1 MRMKL
6 TFLNKGSILL
16 LAFCS
21 LTGCAET
28 EKEDELSGSISE
40 EIRYANQF
48 GKDIMSTYYLW
59 NTEISDDLDAWNIK
73 TNEDPIG
80 TVDRIRYHDGEQYID
95 KWTMLTDDMESFT
108 SSMEG
113 VSTTFGWNLTVY
125 RLAANSNQ
133 CIGVV
138 NFVYDN
144 TPASRMNLKRGD
156 IIIGLNGGSLTTENY
171 LDLYYSPSLTVS
183 LGKLDV
189 ESYQLVDLGKKV
201 SLTAETLYEDPV
213 LCDSIYEFNGKKV
226 GYLAYSSFDLKSI
239 DKLIEIAKH
248 FKQEQ
253 VGELILDLRYNSG
266 GYVITENV
274 LASMFAPQE
283 DVSQKKVFE
292 KEVYNDLLTQA
303 GWGEETPFTTEFY
316 YPEVGVNANTQD
328 ANIGLTKIYGL
339 IGSGS
344 ASASEA
350 LLGGLMPY
358 MEVELIGGQSHGK
371 YCTGYLLSPE
381 DVYEDSPQDIKNWG
395 IYVMVSIYQNAAGKT
410 PCMPDGLIPDV
421 EVADNAMLPY
431 QLGDVDEP
439 LLRAALT
446 AAGRTYDDEGTL
458 STRSLDARF
467 IPMRGVQKPVFGKRI
482 LLAPSAKFRPL
493 GRSVLE

>member
-1 MRMKL
+1 MKL

-80 TVDRIRYHDGEQYID
+80 TVDRIRYHDGERYID

-113 VSTTFGWNLTVY
+113 VSTTFGWDLTVY
-125 RLAANSNQ
+125 RLTENSDQ

-171 LDLYYSPSLTVS
+171 KDLYYSPSLTVS

-189 ESYQLVDLGKKV
+189 GSNQLVDLGKKV

-253 VGELILDLRYNSG
+253 VG
-266 GYVITENV
+266 
-274 LASMFAPQE
+274 
-283 DVSQKKVFE
+283 
-292 KEVYNDLLTQA
+292 
-303 GWGEETPFTTEFY
+303 
-316 YPEVGVNANTQD
+316 
-328 ANIGLTKIYGL
+328 
-339 IGSGS
+339 
-344 ASASEA
+344 
-350 LLGGLMPY
+350 
-358 MEVELIGGQSHGK
+358 
-371 YCTGYLLSPE
+371 
-381 DVYEDSPQDIKNWG
+381 
-395 IYVMVSIYQNAAGKT
+395 
-410 PCMPDGLIPDV
+410 
-421 EVADNAMLPY
+421 
-431 QLGDVDEP
+431 
-439 LLRAALT
+439 
-446 AAGRTYDDEGTL
+446 
-458 STRSLDARF
+458 
-467 IPMRGVQKPVFGKRI
+467 
-482 LLAPSAKFRPL
+482 
-493 GRSVLE
+493 